1 MGAWR
6 VIAIYKFNSQNL
18 EHKKIKSWFLEW
30 EKFVQKKQYSSAL
43 QFFENDVVSFGTW
56 MDVVEGLDQ
65 LKINQWENIWPTI
78 SGFKFLTETL
88 FIQLSPDKLFAN
100 SILTWTSLGYH
111 QDGKNFWKIR
121 KSNRNFKKIQFKF
134 WIERSTHTFSLNR
147 GVPQQSFGNFK

>member
-1 MGAWR
+1 MG
-6 VIAIYKFNSQNL
+6 
-18 EHKKIKSWFLEW
+18 KICK
-30 EKFVQKKQYSSAL
+30 KKQYSSAL

-56 MDVVEGLDQ
+56 VDVVEGLDQ

-111 QDGKNFWKIR
+111 QDGKTFVRSGRATVTLKRSNLNSKWKGIHD
-121 KSNRNFKKIQFKF
+121 SY
-134 WIERSTHTFSLNR
+134 
-147 GVPQQSFGNFK
+147 

>member
-1 MGAWR
+1 M
-6 VIAIYKFNSQNL
+6 Y
-18 EHKKIKSWFLEW
+18 
-30 EKFVQKKQYSSAL
+30 KKQYSLAL

-78 SGFKFLTETL
+78 SVFKFLTETL

-111 QDGKNFWKIR
+111 KEGKTF
-121 KSNRNFKKIQFKF
+121 
-134 WIERSTHTFSLNR
+134 ERSGRATVTLKRYSLNSEWKGIHTHFSLNR

>member
-1 MGAWR
+1 M
-6 VIAIYKFNSQNL
+6 
-18 EHKKIKSWFLEW
+18 WFLEW

-78 SGFKFLTETL
+78 SRFKFLTETL

-111 QDGKNFWKIR
+111 KEGKTF
-121 KSNRNFKKIQFKF
+121 
-134 WIERSTHTFSLNR
+134 ERSGRATVTLKRSSLNSEWKGIHTHFSLNR

>member
-1 MGAWR
+1 MDAWG
-6 VIAIYKFNSQNL
+6 VIAIYKFNSQNQ
-18 EHKKIKSWFLEW
+18 EHKTIESWFLEW
-30 EKFVQKKQYSSAL
+30 KKFVQKKYSSAL

-56 MDVVEGLDQ
+56 MDVVECLDQ

-111 QDGKNFWKIR
+111 QDGKTF
-121 KSNRNFKKIQFKF
+121 
-134 WIERSTHTFSLNR
+134 ERSGRAPVTLKRSSLNSEWKGIHTHFSLNR

>member
-1 MGAWR
+1 M
-6 VIAIYKFNSQNL
+6 
-18 EHKKIKSWFLEW
+18 WFLEW
-30 EKFVQKKQYSSAL
+30 EKFVQKKQYASAL

-111 QDGKNFWKIR
+111 KEGKTF
-121 KSNRNFKKIQFKF
+121 
-134 WIERSTHTFSLNR
+134 ERSGRATVTLKRSSLNSEWKGIHTHFSLNR

>member
-1 MGAWR
+1 MGK
-6 VIAIYKFNSQNL
+6 IYS
-18 EHKKIKSWFLEW
+18 KKK
-30 EKFVQKKQYSSAL
+30 YSSAL

-65 LKINQWENIWPTI
+65 LKINQWENIWPSI
-78 SGFKFLTETL
+78 SRFKFLTETL

-111 QDGKNFWKIR
+111 KDGITFDRSGRATVTLKRSSLNSEWKGIH
-121 KSNRNFKKIQFKF
+121 
-134 WIERSTHTFSLNR
+134 THFSLNR